1 MIDRADLA
9 CRIQA
14 RLTPADTDDLLRK
27 PPLAQR
33 QSNRP
38 SDQTNADNGYRVVL
52 DHAGILK
59 TNRPSDEG
67 VHRMLRIA

>member
-1 MIDRADLA
+1 MIDRANLA
-9 CRIQA
+9 RSIQA
-14 RLTPADTDDLLRK
+14 RLTPTNTDDLLRK

-38 SDQTNADNGYRVVL
+38 SEQTNADNGYRVVL
-52 DHAGILK
+52 DHDGILK

-67 VHRMLRIA
+67 VDRMPRIA